1 MMSGIKRFSE
11 LQVDVRFHEVHCNR
25 PFVHSIPWLH
35 FLMKNVL
42 RHGREK
48 KNPWLHRR
56 DDTTL
61 RKESLY
67 MCVFL

>member
-25 PFVHSIPWLH
+25 PFVHSIPLLH

-48 KNPWLHRR
+48 KKSMVAQKR
-56 DDTTL
+56 
-61 RKESLY
+61 
-67 MCVFL
+67 